1 MKEVFNTASKVIIT
15 CNKRLSPFLQ
25 EEIKELE
32 FEIKRAFNTG
42 VELHASINDCIRL
55 NLNLRTASQVLY
67 EISAFRANDP
77 KELYDALVKIEWEEL
92 IPFDGRSEE
101 RRVGTE

>member
-1 MKEVFNTASKVIIT
+1 MKEVFNTASKVIIA

-32 FEIKRAFNTG
+32 FEIKSAFNTG

-55 NLNLRTASQVLY
+55 NLNVRTASQVLY
-67 EISAFRANDP
+67 GTSAFRADDP
-77 KELYDALVKIEWEEL
+77 KALYDAFVKLEWEEI
-92 IPFDGRSEE
+92 IPLDRYFTAASN
-101 RRVGTE
+101 VH